1 MAAIPPI
8 AYVSAASKVLVLTA
22 GLRYGRR
29 LPPARRWIF
38 AWALIGLL
46 IDGAMLVYAL
56 RKQNNHWMSYVAA
69 PVEVSTLLFALS
81 CWHLDRGRQIL
92 RTLAVAFVATV
103 VVLVVFVE
111 SLTTFSLVRGPIES
125 ILIVAASLATLLLL
139 LRDEQGNLFQR
150 DWFWICA
157 GLSLRYGAL
166 ATLGPLGRMLI
177 GESPDL
183 VISMLKV
190 RAVVNI
196 VSNVVIARG
205 VWCPLLPLRSSGPTS
220 PVSSPSLSSSPPS
233 ARGW

>member
-166 ATLGPLGRMLI
+166 ATLGFLIAYAKYRIAPLSVFAFPLI
-177 GESPDL
+177 FIMTFIANL
-183 VISMLKV
+183 VYD
-190 RAVVNI
+190 
-196 VSNVVIARG
+196 
-205 VWCPLLPLRSSGPTS
+205 P
-220 PVSSPSLSSSPPS
+220 SSSIPQVLS
-233 ARGW
+233 QELFRQAHGIAE